1 MDHSWL
7 EDFLAVAECLHF
19 GKAAERR
26 HVTQSAMSRRVQSLE
41 AWLGTPLFSRDT
53 HRLELTPAG
62 MRFRETAEDLVRRLA
77 AGRDEARLVA
87 DYASGAIRIASTHS
101 LCTTFFPG
109 FLQALEEQEPVGAVR
124 LMADKM
130 SSCEAMMLRGD
141 AQFLLC
147 HRHVSAPE
155 VLDQQIFRSVAL
167 GADAIIPVSA
177 PAMDGRP
184 LHSLPGTAD
193 HPVPALV
200 YDSESGIGRILE
212 AVRRQSM
219 PPNWLSPRFTSHLA
233 SLHRE
238 MALAGK
244 GLSFLPQTLV
254 EADLARG
261 SLIRSGDPIWDV
273 HVEIR
278 LVRPRARQEPAAERF
293 WERAT
298 STAGR

>member
-19 GKAAERR
+19 GRAAERR

-41 AWLGTPLFSRDT
+41 GWLGTPLFSRDT

-62 MRFRETAEDLVRRLA
+62 VRFRETAEDLVRRLA

-109 FLQALEEQEPVGAVR
+109 FLQVLEEEAPVGAVR

-155 VLDQQIFRSVAL
+155 MLDQQIFRSAAL
-167 GADAIIPVSA
+167 GTDAIIPVSA
-177 PAMDGRP
+177 PAGDGRP
-184 LHSLPGTAD
+184 LHSMPGSEA

-200 YDSESGIGRILE
+200 YDSASGIGRILE

-219 PPNWLSPRFTSHLA
+219 PPNWLSPRFISHLA
-233 SLHRE
+233 SVHRA

-244 GLSFLPQTLV
+244 GLAFLPQTLI

-261 SLIRSGDPIWDV
+261 ALVRAGDPSWDV
-273 HVEIR
+273 EVEIR
-278 LVRPRARQEPAAERF
+278 LVRPRARQEPAAELF
-293 WERAT
+293 WERAAA
-298 STAGR
+298 SARR

>member
-1 MDHSWL
+1 MEHSWL

-19 GKAAERR
+19 GRAAERR
-26 HVTQSAMSRRVQSLE
+26 YVTQSAMSRRIQSLE
-41 AWLGTPLFSRDT
+41 GWLGTPLFSRDT

-62 MRFRETAEDLVRRLA
+62 VRFRETAADLVRRLA

-109 FLQALEEQEPVGAVR
+109 FLQALEEEEPVGAVR

-167 GADAIIPVSA
+167 GTDVIIPVSA
-177 PAMDGRP
+177 PAGDGLP
-184 LHSLPGTAD
+184 LHSMPGSAA

-200 YDSESGIGRILE
+200 YDSASGIGRTCRVCTGRWLLPAE
-212 AVRRQSM
+212 ASHFGRR
-219 PPNWLSPRFTSHLA
+219 P
-233 SLHRE
+233 
-238 MALAGK
+238 
-244 GLSFLPQTLV
+244 
-254 EADLARG
+254 
-261 SLIRSGDPIWDV
+261 
-273 HVEIR
+273 
-278 LVRPRARQEPAAERF
+278 
-293 WERAT
+293 
-298 STAGR
+298 